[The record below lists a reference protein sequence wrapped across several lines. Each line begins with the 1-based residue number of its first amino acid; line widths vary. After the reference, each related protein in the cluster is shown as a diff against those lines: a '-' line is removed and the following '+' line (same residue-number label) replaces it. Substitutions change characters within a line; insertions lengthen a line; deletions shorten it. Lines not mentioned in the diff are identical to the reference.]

1 LPDVRFDEVMA
12 GWVSFTELDHTQALA
27 EGRRARR
34 RMALRLH
41 MEVDDVDALRAD
53 PATPIRASGHVELP
67 QLGPPMDVVRGTLQ
81 LFVPVPDNRH
91 ARMRYRLQCE
101 TAAGDPITVSGVK
114 LVEDDPGL
122 DARTDLSTLFVRVFS
137 GWIDSTEDE
146 RADAVIATGVL
157 TLSPLA
163 FMRMMG
169 LMRGRRVR
177 FSHIFLRG
185 VLKAYVG
192 DEPGD
197 TRPAF
202 PVDPPRFGG
211 YDPLVW
217 HRVRERNALERRFVP
232 YKTADDQA
240 LVLHQLRRPGKDAD
254 RGPVVLVHGAAARP
268 NLFYGAP
275 MRTTI
280 ADALLERGYD
290 VWVQGWRASIDDP
303 PRRWSL
309 DEAAAFDHPAAIAT
323 VVRETGR
330 DDVRVLAHC
339 LGSASYTISVVAG
352 LVPQV
357 KTMVASA
364 IALHPV
370 VPRMARVKTALLLPG
385 MRLTT
390 PWLDAQ
396 WGNRAPHAYAKSV
409 ALMAHAFRGRDC
421 DDRACQVANFT
432 YGVGPDLLWQH
443 ALLEDDVHHFV
454 AREFGY
460 APVRFFRQ
468 IHRSQKAGVL
478 VPFADLA
485 ELPKSYTGAPR
496 QDTKIT
502 FATGLN
508 NRVFLPA
515 GQKQSF
521 DHFKAFAPGAHEH
534 LEWPR
539 YGHMDP
545 WLGRDAE
552 REVFPSAIAALE
564 RG

>member
-1 LPDVRFDEVMA
+1 LPDVRFDEVMS
-12 GWVSFTELDHTQALA
+12 GWVSFTETDHTQALA
-27 EGRRARR
+27 EGRRAGRR
-34 RMALRLH
+34 LTLRLH
-41 MEVDDVDALRAD
+41 MEVDDVAALQRD
-53 PATPIRASGHVELP
+53 PATPIRASGRVELP
-67 QLGPPMDVVRGTLQ
+67 ELGPPMDVVAGTLQ
-81 LFVPVPDNRH
+81 LFVPEPDSRH
-91 ARMRYRLQCE
+91 ARMRYRLQCR
-101 TAAGDPITVSGVK
+101 TAADDPITVAGVK
-114 LVEDDPGL
+114 LVEDDPGF
-122 DARTDLSTLFVRVFS
+122 DTRTDLSTLFVRVFS
-137 GWIDSTEDE
+137 GWIDDVSDE
-146 RADAVIATGVL
+146 RIDALIATGVL

-169 LMRGRRVR
+169 AMRGRRVR
-177 FSHIFLRG
+177 FGHTFLRG
-185 VLKAYVG
+185 VLRAYAR

-217 HRVRERNALERRFVP
+217 HRVRERNELERRLVP
-232 YKTADDQA
+232 YTTKDGQS
-240 LVLHQLRRPGKDAD
+240 LVLHQLRRPGTVAD

-275 MRTTI
+275 LRTTI
-280 ADALLERGYD
+280 ADALLARGYD

-323 VVRETGR
+323 VVRESGR

-339 LGSASYTISVVAG
+339 LGSASYTIAVVAG

-357 KTMVASA
+357 RTMLCSA

-370 VPRMARVKTALLLPG
+370 VPRMAQLKTALLLPG

-409 ALMAHAFRGRDC
+409 ALMARLFRGRDC
-421 DDRACQVANFT
+421 DDPACQLANFT
-432 YGVGPDLLWQH
+432 YGVGGDLLWQH
-443 ALLEDDVHHFV
+443 ALLSDDVHRFIS
-454 AREFGY
+454 REFGY

-468 IHRSQKAGVL
+468 IYRSEKAGAL
-478 VPFADLA
+478 VPFADLE
-485 ELPKSYTGAPR
+485 ELPKRYTGAPA
-496 QDTKIT
+496 QQTTMT
-502 FATGLN
+502 FAGGLN
-508 NRVFLPA
+508 NRVFLPI
-515 GQKQSF
+515 GQKRSF
-521 DHFKAFAPGAHEH
+521 DHFSAFAPGVHEQ

-552 REVFPSAIAALE
+552 REVYPSAIAALE
-564 RG
+564 R